1 VIVFTYKRLTSGKL
15 EVLSG
20 NVKPIAYL
28 MKNKLDVWQLIVTV
42 DSMLTVE
49 GLEEITAELKR
60 LNKEA
65 QNEGYHCGQPTYAL

>member
-1 VIVFTYKRLTSGKL
+1 VTVFTYKLLTSGKL

-20 NVKPIAYL
+20 NIKPIAYL

-60 LNKEA
+60 LNKGEE
-65 QNEGYHCGQPTYAL
+65 NEGYYRRQPTYAL